1 MNIKNLL
8 RGLNLALLAS
18 VALASDCDEIQ
29 KYLQERKIDY
39 NSNIHKCVCTK
50 DGKLDTIEITNKKLE
65 EKDLNKILSYDTIKN
80 FHYYH
85 GIYFENGE
93 DFEFSKFDGV
103 PKAIT
108 KLPKLETIYLSY
120 NGLRE
125 YARDSIEK
133 DYLKLSNTVK
143 SLTLSGVELTKDNV
157 NEIAKLTN
165 LESLSILGSAREE
178 NDVEFDAF
186 KSLTKLTIL
195 EITDFHH
202 YELKEIPNFIYSLT
216 NLKTLL
222 INGQNIK
229 TIPDKLSTLKNLT
242 YLDLS
247 DNQIDCELPESL
259 NNLSKLEYINLE
271 SNVNLKGKTLTN
283 SSLKKCIYE
292 SKYSLCKAKDMSCFE
307 SDVTFK
313 ACKSDKTDVINSDG
327 RCGKDYGK
335 CPSGQCC
342 SKYGWCGT
350 KDNYCKPENGCQS
363 EYGTCNTDSKTND
376 NNKKISDNGRC
387 GKDYGSCPSGQCCS
401 KYGWCGTDDK
411 YCLAAKGCNPEF
423 GKCKDAYPVS
433 TNGKCGKDNGKCPSD
448 KCCSKY
454 GYCGTTDK
462 YCSTDNG
469 CQSEFG
475 RCTSSTKTEIKT
487 STNGKCGKEDGKC
500 PSGQCCSKYGWCGTS
515 SKHCGEGC
523 LSEFGKCN

>member
-8 RGLNLALLAS
+8 KGLNLALLAS
-18 VALASDCDEIQ
+18 IAFASDCDEIQ

-39 NSNIHKCVCTK
+39 NYNIRKCVCTK
-50 DGKLDTIEITNKKLE
+50 DGKLDTIKITNENLE
-65 EKDLNKILSYDTIKN
+65 EKDLNKILSYNTIKN
-80 FHYYH
+80 LDYYH
-85 GIYFENGE
+85 GLYCENC
-93 DFEFSKFDGV
+93 DDDVEFSKYDKV

-108 KLPKLETIYLSY
+108 KLPKLETLSLSY
-120 NGLRE
+120 NGYRE
-125 YARDSIEK
+125 YARDTIGK
-133 DYLKLSNTVK
+133 DVLKLSNTVK
-143 SLTLSGVELTKDNV
+143 SLTLAGVEINEDNV
-157 NEIAKLTN
+157 NEISKLTN
-165 LESLSILGSAREE
+165 LETLNIISSVRARK
-178 NDVEFDAF
+178 DMEFDAL
-186 KSLTKLTIL
+186 KSLTKLTTL

-202 YELKEIPNFIYSLT
+202 FELENIPNFIYSLT
-216 NLKTLL
+216 NLKSLT
-222 INGQNIK
+222 IKGQNIK

-247 DNQIDCELPESL
+247 GNQIDSELPESL
-259 NNLSKLEYINLE
+259 NNLSKLEHINLQE
-271 SNVNLKGKTLTN
+271 NVNIKGKTLTN

-292 SKYSLCKAKDMSCFE
+292 SKYSLCKAKDMNCFE
-307 SDVTFK
+307 NNVTFE
-313 ACKSDKTDVINSDG
+313 ACKSDKTNVISSDG

-350 KDNYCKPENGCQS
+350 KDNYCKPESGCQS
-363 EYGTCNTDSKTND
+363 EYGTCKTND
-376 NNKKISDNGRC
+376 DSKKISNNNRC

-433 TNGKCGKDNGKCPSD
+433 TDGKCGKDSGRCPSD

-454 GYCGTTDK
+454 GYCGTSDK
-462 YCSTDNG
+462 YCSIDKG
-469 CQSEFG
+469 CQSLFG
-475 RCTSSTKTEIKT
+475 RCTSSTKTEMKT

-523 LSEFGKCN
+523 LSEFGNGN